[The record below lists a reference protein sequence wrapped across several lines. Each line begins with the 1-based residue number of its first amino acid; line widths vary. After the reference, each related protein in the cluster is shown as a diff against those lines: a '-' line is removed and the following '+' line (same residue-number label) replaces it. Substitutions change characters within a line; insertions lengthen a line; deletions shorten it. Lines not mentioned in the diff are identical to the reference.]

1 MTKNEI
7 TGDKLISRKNSDA
20 YRDNYDTIF
29 KNRNFDTDGYEE
41 RKKDEKITNVVL
53 IALLC
58 LCTGSIAFDM
68 QAAEL
73 VHKFGS
79 PSFSGINQSAHYL
92 TIDEQERTRK
102 AELAQKA
109 QDALED
115 AQREADN
122 TTLAKFLRNLE
133 SRIYSTLAKDI
144 SESLF
149 DYNNPGTLD
158 EPVTGEIWLE
168 GNRIIWTNNGVS
180 ITLVVEEWLDGVLI
194 STTTIEIPVGSFGG
208 CFSDCAT
215 G

>member
-1 MTKNEI
+1 MTKNDI
-7 TGDKLISRKNSDA
+7 TGDKIQTRNNSDA
-20 YRDNYDTIF
+20 YRDNYDNIF
-29 KNRNFDTDGYEE
+29 K
-41 RKKDEKITNVVL
+41 KEKEYQPVTHWWYL
-53 IALLC
+53 ALLP
-58 LCTGSIAFDM
+58 LFAWEL
-68 QAAEL
+68 AATEL
-73 VHKFGS
+73 VHKFGN

-109 QDALED
+109 QDALDE
-115 AQREADN
+115 AQREAEN

-149 DYNNPGTLD
+149 DYTNPGTL
-158 EPVTGEIWLE
+158 ENPVTGEIWLE
-168 GNRIIWTNNGVS
+168 GNRILWTNNGVS